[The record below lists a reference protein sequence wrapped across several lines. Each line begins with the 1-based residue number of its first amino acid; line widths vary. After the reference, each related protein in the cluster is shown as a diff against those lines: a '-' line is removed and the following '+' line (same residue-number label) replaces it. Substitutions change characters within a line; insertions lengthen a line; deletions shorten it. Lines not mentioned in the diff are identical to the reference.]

1 MALARQDIPNVV
13 QHSRVVQDASREIG
27 YLDAF
32 KNGFEG
38 SSAGLAYRAA
48 MGEPMPDALPGL
60 PTLKSVT
67 RGAGAL
73 VGDFPL
79 MSLGSAVGSQVGG
92 ATGFAAGGAVGTAPG
107 AILGLGVGEV
117 AGGGFG
123 AMALPAAVK
132 TALAEHIE
140 KGNVA
145 SLHDLLDRTWDVLKE
160 SGKQGSIGA
169 VTAGAGSAV
178 KMAAVGPLALFGE
191 KVTPG
196 IAAAA
201 VGTEAAAMTGAGAA
215 AEGRLPTK
223 QELIENAL
231 TIGGMHG
238 ANVAG
243 AHLMNSWM
251 ESRRVESEQNFYKA
265 MGQTA
270 EASKLQKIM
279 PEAHRDL
286 MRQLTAGSP
295 VSDVHVPIDK
305 WDSHFQQSGFDPQD
319 AAEKMGVSRAYTE
332 AKATG
337 GNVKVPLDT
346 WIEKLVGTPHY
357 KALSGDVKF
366 SEEGPTLNQL
376 NERAQTEKKNMQ
388 AAQEKLQPQI
398 EADIKSSAQE
408 KGIYA
413 DMQQRLKDSGVLK
426 GSKQYEQKIKD
437 ISTLAAKHYA
447 VEASRRGVEPQALY
461 DQIKNRIQGPESTPA
476 AKESPESEGL
486 SQRSP
491 SGLEE
496 GRPPTPDL
504 VQPSSRW
511 LKTSPTS
518 EAAST
523 TERTFAVHP
532 GSRLADSADLV
543 SSPYYDR
550 VAREAG
556 ESKLKFG
563 ESAYEADAQETHP
576 RVMQII
582 GEQVQQRGLGVG
594 DALAFKRA
602 ILHGVGVKLSS
613 ELRDSMD
620 TVNAVGMD
628 RLSPE
633 NAANLQDHL
642 IRQLEDYHLVTGDNM
657 VPKSYLE
664 MVDKLGESAGR
675 GSTADAVS
683 RMIEKVDADR
693 AARVGDREPLTGD
706 ALFQKRVTDT
716 TKTTAFKK
724 WFGKSQV
731 RDEDGKPLVVFHG
744 SGTSIEKFDYK
755 FTDIGNDQLGSGF
768 YFTTDESEAKGY
780 TERRLDHE
788 EKPGGEENPTVHA
801 TYLSIQH
808 PLDAEASGD
817 ITPKQAREIIELAP
831 DLDSGL
837 SNWGDVSHEGMEAVM
852 EKAAAAYAIK
862 NENILMRLHSLSN
875 DFFPGQVERFNAA
888 VRYVLGYDGVK
899 SNVSSEKTHY
909 VAWFPEQVKAVDN
922 RGTFDPKSRN
932 IYEQGEGE
940 ALGEYRPQQQI
951 IKFFKSADITTPPH
965 ELAHAWIEDAFQYV
979 KSGAASD
986 DYLKHWESAKDWL
999 KISDDQDKLTREQH
1013 EKFAQGFEKY
1023 LMEGKAPSS
1032 DLKPIFLRSR

>member
-1 MALARQDIPNVV
+1 MASPDDATTPPAPALRDVYNSVADTEPDEAAKVFSIAYRTGQPPSFVAANMPQAKAAAETPSDDLFADAEKNHPIAAKFLSEPPNMALARQDIPNVV

-48 MGEPMPDALPGL
+48 MGEPMPESMPGL

-79 MSLGSAVGSQVGG
+79 MSLGSVVGSQVFG
-92 ATGFAAGGAVGTAPG
+92 AAGFAAGGAVGNAPG

-398 EADIKSSAQE
+398 EADLKASAQE

-426 GSKQYEQKIKD
+426 GSKQYDQKIKD

-447 VEASRRGVEPQALY
+447 VEASRRGIEPQALY
-461 DQIKNRIQGPESTPA
+461 EQIKNRIQGPESNPA

-496 GRPPTPDL
+496 GRPPMPDL

-532 GSRLADSADLV
+532 GSRLPDSADLV

-576 RVMQII
+576 RVMQIL

-664 MVDKLGESAGR
+664 MVDNLGASAGR

-693 AARVGDREPLTGD
+693 AARVGDSYQQP
-706 ALFQKRVTDT
+706 AY
-716 TKTTAFKK
+716 
-724 WFGKSQV
+724 
-731 RDEDGKPLVVFHG
+731 HG
-744 SGTSIEKFDYK
+744 SPHEFDEFKTDKIGTGEGAQAFGWGLYFAGEKKVAQNYRENLTKDSSVP
-755 FTDIGNDQLGSGF
+755 TDLEMRNPSTGTWIKVGRGS
-768 YFTTDESEAKGY
+768 
-780 TERRLDHE
+780 
-788 EKPGGEENPTVHA
+788 KPAEGIHPAMVHA
-801 TYLSIQH
+801 AQ
-808 PLDAEASGD
+808 
-817 ITPKQAREIIELAP
+817 LA
-831 DLDSGL
+831 
-837 SNWGDVSHEGMEAVM
+837 
-852 EKAAAAYAIK
+852 Y
-862 NENILMRLHSLSN
+862 
-875 DFFPGQVERFNAA
+875 
-888 VRYVLGYDGVK
+888 YDGLRK
-899 SNVSSEKTHY
+899 ARTY
-909 VAWFPEQVKAVDN
+909 VN
-922 RGTFDPKSRN
+922 G
-932 IYEQGEGE
+932 
-940 ALGEYRPQQQI
+940 
-951 IKFFKSADITTPPH
+951 
-965 ELAHAWIEDAFQYV
+965 
-979 KSGAASD
+979 
-986 DYLKHWESAKDWL
+986 WL
-999 KISDDQDKLTREQH
+999 KEAEGQDGPTQEISR
-1013 EKFAQGFEKY
+1013 
-1023 LMEGKAPSS
+1023 
-1032 DLKPIFLRSR
+1032 